1 MKMKLKLIALCSI
14 LSLSVLSVG
23 GSNLFVVDAAAS
35 DWFDKI
41 DGPTDYFQDD
51 KPKRIVANVGE
62 DASTQMH
69 VTWQINK
76 NVTDQ
81 YIIYTPYVDV
91 TYAKAKKVQATISTF
106 SMPHEEFDFASYL
119 ERNLCRVDLS
129 DLTPGVKYRYRVG
142 NDSYLSE
149 EYNFE
154 TSTGEGDF
162 TFAVIS
168 DPQAVK
174 SVNYS
179 QTIYATNKIIQED
192 KAKFLMIGG
201 DISELAGVEGLYA
214 QFFETQ
220 NILKKMPIVTIP
232 GNHETLLYEEVTTG
246 SYYHEHPGEYRAYS
260 AHFYNPSNG
269 PEFSLNSTYYYKY
282 NDCLFLMI
290 NTQFNS
296 GELKQIASWI
306 DDVITNNPSK
316 YIIAM
321 MHKGCYGNRYYG
333 SMDSINSV
341 FGPVFDKHKLY
352 FLLSWHDHTWA
363 RTYPVSNF
371 RKVNN
376 ENDGVIYCIVGS
388 PGPKL
393 YEPALGAEVQFAFSN
408 TKTLPE
414 GVYSYITVND
424 DGIRMQANYLS
435 GGVLDDFFIPAK
447 RDSQGNKLANDDT
460 NLSINVETVGTTAMI
475 DLKADTL
482 NNVSHLSLENID
494 GSEIR
499 KLDRHSIDFTLTELN
514 LNSKYDYQIRV
525 VYNDGTSKVNKFS
538 FETKSS
544 LEIVDNE
551 LKVNKFIDNVSK
563 YNVYLNDVF
572 AQTLFFD
579 ETYKIPQ
586 LKKGNYLIKVEQ
598 LVAGNPVCYDYIFIV
613 V

>member
-1 MKMKLKLIALCSI
+1 MKNKLALITLCSV
-14 LSLSVLSVG
+14 LTLGVLSIG
-23 GSNLFVVDAAAS
+23 TSTLFKVDAAAS
-35 DWFDKI
+35 DWFDNI
-41 DGPTDYFQDD
+41 DGPTNYFLDD
-51 KPKRIVANVGE
+51 KPKRIIANVGE

-76 NVTDQ
+76 NITDQ

-91 TYAKAKKVQATISTF
+91 TYSQAKKVQATISTF

-119 ERNLCRVDLS
+119 ERNLCRVDLE

-179 QTIYATNKIIQED
+179 PTIYATNKIIQED

-232 GNHETLLYEEVTTG
+232 GNHETLLYEEVPSG

-269 PEFSLNSTYYYKY
+269 PEHSLNSTYYYKY
-282 NDCLFLMI
+282 NDCLFIMI

-296 GELKQIASWI
+296 SELKLTASWI
-306 DDVITNNPSK
+306 DEVITNNPSK

-341 FGPVFDKHKLY
+341 FGPVFDKHKVDLV
-352 FLLSWHDHTWA
+352 LSGHDHTWA
-363 RTYPVSNF
+363 RTYPVSDF
-371 RKVNN
+371 KKIDN

-393 YEPALGAEVQFAFSN
+393 YEPALGAEVQFAYSN

-447 RDSQGNKLANDDT
+447 RDEKGKRLATDDT
-460 NLSINVETVGTTAMI
+460 NLTVNVDTVGTTAKV

-482 NNVSHLSLENID
+482 NNVSHLVLENVD
-494 GSEIR
+494 GTEIR
-499 KLDRHSIDFTLTELN
+499 KLDRHSIDFTLSDLN
-514 LNSKYDYQIRV
+514 LNSKYDYQMRV
-525 VYNDGTSKVNKFS
+525 VYRDGTSKVTKFS
-538 FETKSS
+538 FETS
-544 LEIVDNE
+544 LEIVNNE
-551 LKVNKFIDNVSK
+551 LIVNKFMDNVSK
-563 YNVYLNDVF
+563 YNVYFNDVLTK
-572 AQTLFFD
+572 TLYFD
-579 ETYKIPQ
+579 ETYKIPE
-586 LKKGNYLIKVEQ
+586 LKKGNYLVKVEQ
-598 LVAGNPVCYDYIFIV
+598 LVAGNPVCYDYIFMV